1 MADSSVQDSAT
12 AQLGNIPFGTLI
24 GGPLNAAVEAQAN
37 AAKSSVDFIRQVAI
51 GEDGQIRSVV
61 FKYEK
66 EGQNATLSV
75 PVLTIVPIPYL
86 RIDYLDIAFKANIS
100 ASTTTSDKSSSSS
113 QLDVKANASWSGWGA
128 KVNFSAAYSSK
139 KDSSSA
145 RDSKYNVEY
154 TMDINLHAVQDDMPA
169 GMNKVLNI
177 LQECITS
184 KPASATTT
192 TASA

>member
-1 MADSSVQDSAT
+1 MSDQNEAT
-12 AQLGNIPFGTLI
+12 AQLTNIPFSSLI

-51 GEDGQIRSVV
+51 DENGQVRSVT

-66 EGQNATLSV
+66 EGESATLSV

-86 RIDYLDIAFKANIS
+86 RIDHLDIAFKANIS
-100 ASTTTSDKSSSSS
+100 ATTTTNDKSSSSS
-113 QLDVKANASWSGWGA
+113 SVDVKANASWSGWGA
-128 KVNFSAAYSSK
+128 KVSVSAGYSSK

-145 RDSKYNVEY
+145 RDSRYNVEY
-154 TMDINLHAVQDDMPA
+154 TIDVNLHAVQDDMPA
-169 GMNKVLNI
+169 GMSKVLNI

-184 KPASATTT
+184 KPAAAT
-192 TASA
+192 A